1 MAVAHGWKPWAGG
14 VQILIVL
21 SIEFALT
28 VNCIS
33 LVPVHIDGY
42 FARNLFWLPDERI
55 YVENGFRLLVN
66 SLRYWFVCVMMDY
79 INQFFGCRTLLFAS
93 ARLVAIALRCKP
105 RQEYLFTPVLWLQFP
120 EEPAP
125 QFQMIACAQPD
136 RGSPPTPKLRLADVE
151 I

>member
-21 SIEFALT
+21 SIEFALI
-28 VNCIS
+28 VNCIG

-66 SLRYWFVCVMMDY
+66 FL
-79 INQFFGCRTLLFAS
+79 
-93 ARLVAIALRCKP
+93 RLVRVCDDGLYKP
-105 RQEYLFTPVLWLQFP
+105 VFWL
-120 EEPAP
+120 
-125 QFQMIACAQPD
+125 
-136 RGSPPTPKLRLADVE
+136 
-151 I
+151 